1 MCSWEDVSGISMP
14 NNWTSDRNCCTR
26 CVSGMDVF
34 QSMSDPMYLPR
45 YFFIAVSLVQAF
57 SPQSYPMQNPG
68 LMSPFAFPFS
78 PNIPPYN
85 LSPTHH
91 PQHNTPSPRHDTSKK
106 KDNASKTSNVSHDK
120 KSTKASSLA
129 ESSSST
135 KAHSPSVKTQSPF
148 IPLQVC
154 TVLSFPN

>member
-1 MCSWEDVSGISMP
+1 M
-14 NNWTSDRNCCTR
+14 
-26 CVSGMDVF
+26 F
-34 QSMSDPMYLPR
+34 QGCPCPTIEQATETAAHAALAVWMFFNQCLIPCIYH
-45 YFFIAVSLVQAF
+45 FFIAVSLVQAF

-91 PQHNTPSPRHDTSKK
+91 SQRNTQHNSPSPRHDTSKK

-120 KSTKASSLA
+120 KSTKASTLA

-154 TVLSFPN
+154 TVLSFPNYR